1 MLETIKEEMQINPRI
16 ISNNERA
23 QFLNSKQIIKW
34 MKKDGCEFDFEKAIF
49 DFFQVF
55 VLRMF
60 FLKNFQREEDNLG
73 SVDAKVFPNED
84 NEFIIK
90 FWNRLNCK
98 MQNLRTLN
106 FFLDKNNKLKVDY
119 GFCLSSLEIRFY

>member
-34 MKKDGCEFDFEKAIF
+34 IKKDGCEFDFEKAIF

-90 FWNRLNCK
+90 F
-98 MQNLRTLN
+98 
-106 FFLDKNNKLKVDY
+106 
-119 GFCLSSLEIRFY
+119 